1 MDLEACPL
9 GYITSHISYPYLG
22 SHPMFLGGESAS
34 TSGEIVHIE
43 GNLVVWG
50 GTDNPFAD
58 MPERTTYRPGDALI
72 ILEIQRRIYQFLG
85 KCYQETL
92 HDMDPGKLILEGARI
107 SPEP

>member
-1 MDLEACPL
+1 
-9 GYITSHISYPYLG
+9 
-22 SHPMFLGGESAS
+22 MFLGGESAS